1 MFKNISMLKN
11 KNNILRMLVV
21 IIGVIVIGVLVYVF
35 GLASLFDKGKVD
47 QALLAGKIEIT
58 SVRDL
63 DNYFVFLPAERVQT
77 LLQKSEG
84 KFLFPQIDLAVVDG
98 KPLII
103 REQKTSMQDQP
114 FNFMTISGLP
124 SGIKIYTTAGVLNR
138 RDTALYDTIDGF
150 IRGGI
155 VPRDDGTLYIW
166 TKEAWTEEA
175 GGDVMLT
182 YISAPNMGIIDN
194 PALNITIYERAFLPV
209 EQGTHYATLL
219 TEVPLPEELVPGGAN
234 IAVAIAGAD
243 GAFTKLSLQNILTY
257 KGRIVMIEKQELIT
271 EEAIQDEVINGV
283 ASLAPPVTP
292 PIPANLIVL
301 DEAWRNAF
309 LLTIDGA
316 PLIGSI
322 GLSHIPIGTELR
334 APMDGYVYSK
344 EGQFFMEGEKINSLF
359 LTKYQGAIDI
369 EDNKGIIFNVAEAE
383 IVNRAPRRGEIFARI
398 TNNAP
403 IGVGLFDSEAE
414 LIIIINSAN
423 LRYHNYGVISDPRTY
438 LWATMQHILP
448 TR

>member
-1 MFKNISMLKN
+1 MINAIKN
-11 KNNILRMLVV
+11 KNGILKMLAV
-21 IIGVIVIGVLVYVF
+21 IVGVIAIGVLVYVF
-35 GLASLFDKGKVD
+35 GIASLFDKGKAD

-58 SVRDL
+58 SARDL
-63 DNYFVFLPAERVQT
+63 DDYFVFLPAERVQT

-84 KFLFPQIDLAVVDG
+84 KFLFPQIDLAVAGG
-98 KPLII
+98 KSLII

-114 FNFMTISGLP
+114 FNFVTISGLP

-155 VPRDDGTLYIW
+155 VPQDDGTLYIW

-175 GGDVMLT
+175 GGNVMLT

-194 PALNITIYERAFLPV
+194 PALNITINERPFSPV

-219 TEVPLPEELVPGGAN
+219 TETPLPEELVPGGAN

-243 GAFTKLSLQNILTY
+243 GAFIKLSLQNILTY
-257 KGRIVMIEKQELIT
+257 KGRIVMIERKELIT
-271 EEAIQDEVINGV
+271 EGVTQDEVINGV
-283 ASLAPPVTP
+283 APLTPSVTP

-301 DEAWRNAF
+301 DEVWKNAF
-309 LLTIDGA
+309 LLTIDGS

-322 GLSHIPIGTELR
+322 GLSYIPVGTELR
-334 APMDGYVYSK
+334 APMDGYVYSE
-344 EGQFFMEGEKINSLF
+344 EGQVSVEGKKIVNIF
-359 LTKYQGAIDI
+359 LAKYQRIADR
-369 EDNKGIIFNVAEAE
+369 EDNKGILFIIAGAE
-383 IVNRAPRRGEIFARI
+383 IVNRTPRKGEVFARI

-403 IGVGLFDSEAE
+403 VGVGFIDQEVRLG
-414 LIIIINSAN
+414 IIIESAD
-423 LRYHNYGVISDPRTY
+423 LPYHIDSTIEDPRAF
-438 LWATMQHILP
+438 LWTTMQHILP